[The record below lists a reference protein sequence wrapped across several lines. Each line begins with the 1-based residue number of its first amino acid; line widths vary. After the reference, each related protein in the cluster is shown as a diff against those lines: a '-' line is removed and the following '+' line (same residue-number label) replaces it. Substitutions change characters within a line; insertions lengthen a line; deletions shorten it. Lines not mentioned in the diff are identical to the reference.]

1 MIFIYA
7 QKNHGRKVN
16 TQTYFG
22 EGVTDSL
29 NALSNRDNDD
39 WACESG
45 PTDIASIYFLNI
57 LA

>member
-1 MIFIYA
+1 MFNCDIHLNA

-29 NALSNRDNDD
+29 KALSNRDNDVL
-39 WACESG
+39 
-45 PTDIASIYFLNI
+45 T
-57 LA
+57 

>member
-29 NALSNRDNDD
+29 KAIEIMMIIGLVSRVQL
-39 WACESG
+39 
-45 PTDIASIYFLNI
+45 T
-57 LA
+57 

>member
-1 MIFIYA
+1 MFNCDIHLNT

-29 NALSNRDNDD
+29 KALSKGEIEIMMIGLVSRVQL
-39 WACESG
+39 
-45 PTDIASIYFLNI
+45 T
-57 LA
+57 